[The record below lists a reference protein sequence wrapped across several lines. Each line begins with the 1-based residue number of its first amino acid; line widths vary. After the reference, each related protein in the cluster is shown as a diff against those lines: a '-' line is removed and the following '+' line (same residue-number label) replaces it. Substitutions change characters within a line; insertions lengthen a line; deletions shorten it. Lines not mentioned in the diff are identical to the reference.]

1 MICEKCNGKMN
12 WSAEGATQGW
22 RCPVCGRNISDETE
36 YGLCTKNVTE
46 VDTEKIKFVS
56 RHVVII

>member
-1 MICEKCNGKMN
+1 M
-12 WSAEGATQGW
+12 
-22 RCPVCGRNISDETE
+22 CGRNIITTYIEDIESDETE